1 MTKHSK
7 TQAPHEHVTRVLPA
21 FWAPALINRDFTG
34 FIPTSGSD
42 STDDLDFIT
51 RYMAD
56 FTKHY
61 GNCDPVD
68 VSEES
73 FFYRGHDAAQ
83 YGVLACE
90 CFEYVFVATND

>member
-1 MTKHSK
+1 MTKHSE
-7 TQAPHEHVTRVLPA
+7 TQAPHELVTRVLPA
-21 FWAPALINRDFTG
+21 FWAPALVNRDFSS
-34 FIPTSGSD
+34 FMLPD
-42 STDDLDFIT
+42 NEEDLAFIT
-51 RYMAD
+51 QYMAD

-73 FFYRGHDAAQ
+73 FFYRGHDAVQ
-83 YGVLACE
+83 YGVLACD